1 MGTGQGVARAG
12 ALGGLTCTGHLR
24 GADEHRGGWGRGRRG
39 SRGRRARREAALGC
53 VGRPA
58 SGTVL
63 GAPAISGPGCG
74 VCRRGRW
81 DGTGCGDGR
90 RTARRLTAPP
100 GSWVELRCGPGCPEP
115 APSPFS
121 CHADV
126 ERMLLE
132 AQLETESGDGAL
144 FVLDAPAWDDNGAGQ
159 ASEQSEESEVLP
171 AHSQP
176 QPGCPHPRQ
185 WNVLQET
192 KRRQRLL
199 PASLGWA
206 CSRCPRYLSPK
217 EFAFVCSPQPVLWSL
232 QGGAVGRKKRL
243 FSSELLLLF
252 IPSLLLS
259 HLLTLGLG
267 IYIGKRLAASSAN
280 PL

>member
-1 MGTGQGVARAG
+1 MPGRAPRRDGMECRDGPGTAR
-12 ALGGLTCTGHLR
+12 GLTAH
-24 GADEHRGGWGRGRRG
+24 
-39 SRGRRARREAALGC
+39 
-53 VGRPA
+53 
-58 SGTVL
+58 
-63 GAPAISGPGCG
+63 
-74 VCRRGRW
+74 
-81 DGTGCGDGR
+81 
-90 RTARRLTAPP
+90 P
-100 GSWVELRCGPGCPEP
+100 GSWVELRCGPGCPEPEP

-144 FVLDAPAWDDNGAGQ
+144 LVLGSPAWDDDGASHG
-159 ASEQSEESEVLP
+159 SEQPGESEVLP

-176 QPGCPHPRQ
+176 PAGCPHPRQ
-185 WNVLQET
+185 WDVPEEAKWKQ
-192 KRRQRLL
+192 RRLT
-199 PASLGWA
+199 ASLGWA
-206 CSRCPRYLSPK
+206 CTRCPRYLSPK

>member
-1 MGTGQGVARAG
+1 MGARGRHVTGRAAG
-12 ALGGLTCTGHLR
+12 AERGCTR
-24 GADEHRGGWGRGRRG
+24 GAM
-39 SRGRRARREAALGC
+39 ACA
-53 VGRPA
+53 
-58 SGTVL
+58 
-63 GAPAISGPGCG
+63 
-74 VCRRGRW
+74 
-81 DGTGCGDGR
+81 GDD
-90 RTARRLTAPP
+90 
-100 GSWVELRCGPGCPEP
+100 GSWVELWCGPACPEP
-115 APSPFS
+115 EPSRFSS

-144 FVLDAPAWDDNGAGQ
+144 LTLGSPAWDDDGASQ
-159 ASEQSEESEVLP
+159 ASEQPGEGELLP
-171 AHSQP
+171 PHSQP

-185 WNVLQET
+185 RDVPEEAE
-192 KRRQRLL
+192 RRERRL

-206 CSRCPRYLSPK
+206 CARHPQHLSPT

-259 HLLTLGLG
+259 HVLTLGLG

>member
-1 MGTGQGVARAG
+1 MGARGRHVTVSGGGCARSTRGAMAG
-12 ALGGLTCTGHLR
+12 A
-24 GADEHRGGWGRGRRG
+24 
-39 SRGRRARREAALGC
+39 
-53 VGRPA
+53 
-58 SGTVL
+58 
-63 GAPAISGPGCG
+63 
-74 VCRRGRW
+74 
-81 DGTGCGDGR
+81 GDD
-90 RTARRLTAPP
+90 
-100 GSWVELRCGPGCPEP
+100 GSWVELRCGSGCPEPEP

-132 AQLETESGDGAL
+132 AQLETESSDGAL
-144 FVLDAPAWDDNGAGQ
+144 LVLGSPAWDDDGASHGSDQ
-159 ASEQSEESEVLP
+159 PGESEVLP

-176 QPGCPHPRQ
+176 QPGCPYPRQ
-185 WNVLQET
+185 RDVPEEAKW
-192 KRRQRLL
+192 RQRRLT
-199 PASLGWA
+199 ASLGWA
-206 CSRCPRYLSPK
+206 CTRCPRYLSPE

-232 QGGAVGRKKRL
+232 QGGAVGRKKKL

-267 IYIGKRLAASSAN
+267 IYIGKRLAASSAS

>member
-1 MGTGQGVARAG
+1 MGARGRHVTVSGGGCARSSRGAMAG
-12 ALGGLTCTGHLR
+12 A
-24 GADEHRGGWGRGRRG
+24 
-39 SRGRRARREAALGC
+39 
-53 VGRPA
+53 
-58 SGTVL
+58 
-63 GAPAISGPGCG
+63 
-74 VCRRGRW
+74 
-81 DGTGCGDGR
+81 GDD
-90 RTARRLTAPP
+90 
-100 GSWVELRCGPGCPEP
+100 GSWVELRCGPGCPEPEP

-132 AQLETESGDGAL
+132 AQLETESSDGAL
-144 FVLDAPAWDDNGAGQ
+144 LVLGSPAWDDDGASHGSDQ
-159 ASEQSEESEVLP
+159 PGESEVLP

-185 WNVLQET
+185 RDVPQEA
-192 KRRQRLL
+192 KWRQRRLR
-199 PASLGWA
+199 ASLGWA
-206 CSRCPRYLSPK
+206 CTRCPRYLSPE

-267 IYIGKRLAASSAN
+267 IYIGKRLAASSAS

>member
-1 MGTGQGVARAG
+1 MGARGRHVTDSGGGCARSIRGAMAGTG
-12 ALGGLTCTGHLR
+12 
-24 GADEHRGGWGRGRRG
+24 D
-39 SRGRRARREAALGC
+39 
-53 VGRPA
+53 
-58 SGTVL
+58 
-63 GAPAISGPGCG
+63 
-74 VCRRGRW
+74 
-81 DGTGCGDGR
+81 D
-90 RTARRLTAPP
+90 
-100 GSWVELRCGPGCPEP
+100 GSWVELRYCPGCPEP

-144 FVLDAPAWDDNGAGQ
+144 LVLDAPAWDDSGAGQ
-159 ASEQSEESEVLP
+159 ASEQSGESEVLP

-176 QPGCPHPRQ
+176 PPGCPHPRQ
-185 WNVLQET
+185 WDILEET

-199 PASLGWA
+199 PATLGWA
-206 CSRCPRYLSPK
+206 CTRCPRYLSPK

-267 IYIGKRLAASSAN
+267 IYIGKHLAATSAN